1 MNFNTWYTVSNFVIC
16 IYKNV
21 QALME
26 ENSGGNEN
34 KEKLEWFVN
43 LMKRILRMM
52 PCAKQRALLV
62 CSLFDV
68 WGKTILGLHDDI
80 HAAISSKVNS
90 FNKK

>member
-26 ENSGGNEN
+26 ENLGGNEN

-43 LMKRILRMM
+43 FMKRILKVM

-68 WGKTILGLHDDI
+68 WEETILGLHDDI